1 MYYQDQNHERDLLGS
16 LTLGNVTM
24 PIGTFPRVGKLL
36 EWSYLDHW

>member
-16 LTLGNVTM
+16 LTLGNVSLS
-24 PIGTFPRVGKLL
+24 TFPRVGKLL